1 MINEALFPVKEV
13 SAVYPL
19 SGTYKTDETRDKKQ
33 SFIGETGY
41 KFIVR
46 EDTGD
51 VLSCMTDE
59 YQLVTN
65 EQLHLA
71 ADETLR
77 KCGAV
82 EREVKVLGGGK
93 RTIMRYVIPNVKV
106 KISKDDI
113 VNPEIMFKNSYDG
126 SWEVGVQAG
135 AYRLVCANGMVIGV
149 VLSNKSNKHSVY
161 NPRISELPEI
171 IAETVE
177 TTASIFKDDFALM
190 LDTKVN
196 QKHVKEIIEMVPTNV
211 MEPFVQYL
219 MSHKPSNYW
228 DLINSAT
235 WVNTHHMNRNHNST
249 HQFESQI
256 FPKISNWTREEARA

>member
-1 MINEALFPVKEV
+1 MINEAMFPVKEIPAIGAP
-13 SAVYPL
+13 SDTIF
-19 SGTYKTDETRDKKQ
+19 SGDEIHK
-33 SFIGETGY
+33 TGY

>member
-1 MINEALFPVKEV
+1 MINEAMFPVKEIPAIGAP
-13 SAVYPL
+13 SDTIF
-19 SGTYKTDETRDKKQ
+19 SGDEVHK
-33 SFIGETGY
+33 TGY

>member
-1 MINEALFPVKEV
+1 MINEAMFPVHEIPAEHSWLKV
-13 SAVYPL
+13 NDSNI
-19 SGTYKTDETRDKKQ
+19 KHNKN
-33 SFIGETGY
+33 TGY

-46 EDTGD
+46 EDTGE

-59 YQLVTN
+59 YKLVTN

-71 ADETLR
+71 AEETLR

-106 KISKDDI
+106 KVSKDDI

-190 LDTKVN
+190 LDTKVDKN
-196 QKHVKEIIEMVPTNV
+196 HVQSLIEMVPTNV

-219 MSHKPSNYW
+219 IGHKPDNYW
-228 DLINSAT
+228 DLINAAT

-249 HQFESQI
+249 HTFESRI
-256 FPKISNWTREEARA
+256 FPTISKWTHEKARA

>member
-1 MINEALFPVKEV
+1 MINSVMFPVREIPALITGDV
-13 SAVYPL
+13 FSDQFGDTA
-19 SGTYKTDETRDKKQ
+19 TN
-33 SFIGETGY
+33 TGY

-46 EDTGD
+46 EDTGQ

-59 YQLVTN
+59 YKLVTN
-65 EQLHLA
+65 EQLYKSA
-71 ADETLR
+71 EKTL
-77 KCGAV
+77 KKVGAKA
-82 EREVKVLGGGK
+82 REVKVLGDGK
-93 RTIMRYVIPNVKV
+93 RTIMRFVIPNVKV
-106 KISKDDI
+106 KVSKDDV
-113 VNPEIMFKNSYDG
+113 VNPEIMIKNSYDG
-126 SWEVGVQAG
+126 SWEIGIQAG

-161 NPRISELPEI
+161 NPRISELPEV

-219 MSHKPSNYW
+219 MSHKPNNYW

-249 HQFESQI
+249 HKFESQI
-256 FPKISNWTREEARA
+256 FPKISRWTREEARA

>member
-1 MINEALFPVKEV
+1 MINEAMFPVREV
-13 SAVYPL
+13 PALITGNEFSDQFGDTA
-19 SGTYKTDETRDKKQ
+19 TN
-33 SFIGETGY
+33 TGY

-46 EDTGD
+46 EDTGE

-59 YQLVTN
+59 YKLVTN
-65 EQLHLA
+65 EELHLA

-77 KCGAV
+77 KCGAI

-106 KISKDDI
+106 KISGKDI

-126 SWEVGVQAG
+126 SWEIGIQAG

-149 VLSNKSNKHSVY
+149 VLSKKSNKHSVY

-171 IAETVE
+171 IAETIE
-177 TTASIFKDDFALM
+177 NTSNIFKEDFALM
-190 LDTKVN
+190 LDTKVDKDHI
-196 QKHVKEIIEMVPTNV
+196 QSLIEMVPTNV

-219 MSHKPSNYW
+219 MGHKPSNYW
-228 DLINSAT
+228 DLINAAT

-249 HQFESQI
+249 HTFESRI
-256 FPKISNWTREEARA
+256 FPTISKWTHEKARA